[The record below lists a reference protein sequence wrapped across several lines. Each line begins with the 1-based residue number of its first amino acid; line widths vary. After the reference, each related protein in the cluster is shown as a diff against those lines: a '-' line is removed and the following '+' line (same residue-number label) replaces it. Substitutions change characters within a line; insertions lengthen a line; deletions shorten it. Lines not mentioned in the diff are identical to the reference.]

1 MKVTYELEN
10 IENFNAWSGAVQTVN
25 AIVENGKQ
33 DEFMFILDDIFPNG
47 CTETELNDFLW
58 FDDDFIF
65 SALDIKQNWISIKIT
80 LSWISRQGT
89 FSKSNALFEIKTD
102 DWFSNKI

>member
-10 IENFNAWSGAVQTVN
+10 IESFKAWSGAVPTVN

-33 DEFMFILDDIFPNG
+33 DEFMFILDDIFPKG

-65 SALDIKQNWISIKIT
+65 SALDIKQN
-80 LSWISRQGT
+80 
-89 FSKSNALFEIKTD
+89 
-102 DWFSNKI
+102 

>member
-10 IENFNAWSGAVQTVN
+10 IDSFKAWSGAVQTVN
-25 AIVENGKQ
+25 TIVENGKQ

-65 SALDIKQNWISIKIT
+65 SALDIKQN
-80 LSWISRQGT
+80 
-89 FSKSNALFEIKTD
+89 
-102 DWFSNKI
+102 